1 MSEEEERRQEILK
14 IREEHKRLSDV
25 IVRGS
30 DYHETMKV
38 RGIDG
43 QEYEIEVRPV
53 NDEEFCTAAQA
64 AGIPVPEAGAKVD
77 FGSNLKL
84 LAALAAVV
92 SGDPKLGKVLV
103 PLETSKIGAKVLE
116 LSGLTASPKPE
127 STASSKAST
136 PRNSRS
142 S

>member
-1 MSEEEERRQEILK
+1 MSEEEREEILK
-14 IREEHKRLSDV
+14 IREAHKRLSDV
-25 IVRGS
+25 IVRGT
-30 DYHETMKV
+30 DYHETVKV

-43 QEYEIEVRPV
+43 QESEIEVRPV
-53 NDEEFCTAAQA
+53 NDEEFCTAAQT
-64 AGIPVPEAGAKVD
+64 AGIPVRPEVD

-84 LAALAAVV
+84 LAALAALV
-92 SGDPKLGKVLV
+92 SGDPKLGKVLI

-116 LSGLTASPKPE
+116 LSGLTASPKSE

-136 PRNSRS
+136 PRNSKS